1 MGSEGRGGGRG
12 GEIHCQSLMMSLR
25 SQQRLICDVEK
36 ILLLQPRESEN
47 VPQRHF
53 KRRALLKAN
62 SKKYRKQSR
71 EKSRRH
77 ERFSY
82 FTCFKGCFES
92 LVHCGR
98 VAVTLELN
106 PNDVPLT
113 LYRTRFCTSTQA
125 VGQNWTVL
133 ARY

>member
-1 MGSEGRGGGRG
+1 MK
-12 GEIHCQSLMMSLR
+12 LR
-25 SQQRLICDVEK
+25 NIPFAAAR
-36 ILLLQPRESEN
+36 SEN

-53 KRRALLKAN
+53 KRRALLQVN
-62 SKKYRKQSR
+62 SKKHHKQSR
-71 EKSRRH
+71 ENFRRH
-77 ERFSY
+77 ERFLY
-82 FTCFKGCFES
+82 LTCFKGCFES

-133 ARY
+133 TRY